1 MFVKKIRRSKMVEGT
16 SIPGVICN
24 GGQYFYIDV
33 DIYEDGMTNCWE
45 LVDLKGLRN
54 KIDSNWLTAVVPTG
68 GNFSVHGL
76 GAFQVKEADWRFD
89 QDSYYE
95 HIVQTI
101 RMLNP
106 EFVNIYEISKRE
118 QEQQEARRVAHSPQ
132 STEFYVKSEMFY
144 QTVEGH
150 GFYIFMKYEGANYL
164 VHMTV
169 YQDGQVMINNLP
181 EEVQCPLGE
190 ANAWFQDGTLF
201 TTFDGDTPIRILGLG
216 EVMLS
221 EPLYAAEIEEKFKE
235 LIDIHKKLNGEKSAH
250 EECRDAYYLYLEN
263 PTEFYRENLREKYE
277 RVPEHERMYLG
288 DMDSKDW
295 DYQRILYRPDEKREV

>member
-1 MFVKKIRRSKMVEGT
+1 MQKIRRSKIVEGT

-33 DIYEDGMTNCWE
+33 DIYEDGMANCWE

-54 KIDSNWLTAVVPTG
+54 KIDCNWLTALVPTG
-68 GNFSVHGL
+68 ENVSVHGL

-89 QDSYYE
+89 QHSYYE

-101 RMLNP
+101 RVLNP
-106 EFVNIYEISKRE
+106 DFVNIYEVSKRE

-132 STEFYVKSEMFY
+132 STDFYVKSELFY
-144 QTVEGH
+144 QTVEGR
-150 GFYIFMKYEGANYL
+150 GFHIFMKYEDANYL
-164 VHMTV
+164 VRMTV

-181 EEVQCPLGE
+181 EEVQCHLDE
-190 ANAWFQDGTLF
+190 TSAWFQDGTLF
-201 TTFDGDTPIRILGLG
+201 TTFDGDISIRILGLG
-216 EVMLS
+216 EVTLS
-221 EPLYAAEIEEKFKE
+221 EPLYAADIEEKCKE

-263 PTEFYRENLREKYE
+263 PTEFYREKLREKYE

>member
-1 MFVKKIRRSKMVEGT
+1 MQKIRRSKIVEGT

-54 KIDSNWLTAVVPTG
+54 KIDCNWLTAVVPTG
-68 GNFSVHGL
+68 RNLSIHGL

-101 RMLNP
+101 RVLNP
-106 EFVNIYEISKRE
+106 EFVNIYEVSKRE
-118 QEQQEARRVAHSPQ
+118 QELQEARRVAHSPQ
-132 STEFYVKSEMFY
+132 STDFYVKSELFY
-144 QTVEGH
+144 QTVEGR
-150 GFYIFMKYEGANYL
+150 GFHIFMKYEGANYL
-164 VHMTV
+164 VHMSV

-181 EEVQCPLGE
+181 EEVQCHLDE
-190 ANAWFQDGTLF
+190 TSAWFQNGTLF
-201 TTFDGDTPIRILGLG
+201 TTFDGDIPIRILGLG
-216 EVMLS
+216 EVTLS
-221 EPLYAAEIEEKFKE
+221 EPLYAADIEEKCKE

-263 PTEFYRENLREKYE
+263 PTEFYREKLREKYE